1 MGPEEVGWNEWVY
14 VFVLVIVS
22 VVELTVVGFEAA
34 VLMFVIGVTL
44 VGTLPL
50 RGGGGVVS
58 FVVLVSGVESE
69 GVEKLAGVTEDEFL
83 LVVTTL
89 YVLGKE
95 VDDCRVD
102 EENVGLENE
111 GKVVGDEDVILL
123 LGRDIVEEEETVF
136 DVVSVLPDE

>member
-1 MGPEEVGWNEWVY
+1 M
-14 VFVLVIVS
+14 I
-22 VVELTVVGFEAA
+22 
-34 VLMFVIGVTL
+34 FVIGVTL

-50 RGGGGVVS
+50 RGRGGVVS
-58 FVVLVSGVESE
+58 FVILVSGVESG
-69 GVEKLAGVTEDEFL
+69 GVEKLAGVTEDDFL

-102 EENVGLENE
+102 VENVGLENE
-111 GKVVGDEDVILL
+111 GIVVGDEDVIFL
-123 LGRDIVEEEETVF
+123 LGRDVVEEEETIF